1 MGIVHITQPPSCL
14 LQVEKLML
22 GVQSCAYGSE
32 DGVLTA
38 DILKRVVTQKAKEH
52 DVKVKMTAPI
62 HV

>member
-1 MGIVHITQPPSCL
+1 
-14 LQVEKLML
+14 ML

-38 DILKRVVTQKAKEH
+38 DILKKVVTQKAKEH
-52 DVKVKMTAPI
+52 DAKVKMTATS